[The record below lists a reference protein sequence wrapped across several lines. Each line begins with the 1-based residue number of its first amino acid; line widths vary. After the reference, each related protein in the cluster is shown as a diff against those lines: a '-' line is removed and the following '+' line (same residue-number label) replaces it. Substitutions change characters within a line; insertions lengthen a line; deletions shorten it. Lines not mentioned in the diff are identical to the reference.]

1 MDRVGIIVKTHTSGI
16 SEILQE
22 LYQWLSE
29 RRVHVFFDKRTGA
42 LVDRPA
48 EIHAKS
54 KIPSLVELIVVLGGD
69 GTLLSAARLIG
80 EHNVPILG
88 VNLGSLGFLTEITL
102 EEMYESLKHV
112 LRNEFSTMPRLL
124 LTASLCREEERL
136 TEYSA
141 LNDVVINKSALAR
154 IIDLHTC
161 INGQSVTTYK
171 ADGLIVATPTGSTAY
186 NLAAGGPIVHPDM
199 RALIMTPI
207 CPHTLTNRPIV
218 VPDDSEIRIVLGSK
232 NEDVFLTLD
241 GQVGLALR
249 YRDEVRIRKA
259 EHMIRLVR
267 PAERNY
273 FEVLRTKL
281 KWGER

>member
-1 MDRVGIIVKTHTSGI
+1 MNQVGIIAKTHTPGI
-16 SEILQE
+16 REILKDLRE
-22 LYQWLSE
+22 WLCA
-29 RRVHVFFDKRTGA
+29 RQIDVFFDQGTGE
-42 LVDRPA
+42 LVEHPS
-48 EIHAKS
+48 EVHS
-54 KIPSLVELIVVLGGD
+54 KAHLPSLVELLVVLGGD
-69 GTLLSAARLIG
+69 GTLLSASRLVG
-80 EHNVPILG
+80 EHDVPILG

-102 EEMYESLKHV
+102 DEMFLALDQV
-112 LRNEFSTMPRLL
+112 LHNEFSTMQRLL
-124 LTASLCREEERL
+124 LTASVSRDEEQL

-154 IIDLHTC
+154 IVDLQTC
-161 INGQSVTTYK
+161 INGQYVTTYK

-186 NLAAGGPIVHPDM
+186 NLAAGGPIIHPDM
-199 RALIMTPI
+199 HALIMTPI

-218 VPDDSEIRIVLGSK
+218 IPDASEISIVLESK

-249 YRDEVRIRKA
+249 HRDVVRIRKA
-259 EHMIRLVR
+259 QHMIRLVR

-281 KWGER
+281 KWGAR